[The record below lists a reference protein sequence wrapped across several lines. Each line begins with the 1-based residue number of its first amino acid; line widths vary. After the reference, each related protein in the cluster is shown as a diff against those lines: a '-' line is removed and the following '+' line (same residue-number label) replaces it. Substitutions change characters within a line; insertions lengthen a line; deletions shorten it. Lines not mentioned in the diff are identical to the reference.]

1 VGTAKRRRRG
11 SQPGVRNPF
20 IKKED
25 LLSEIQSIV
34 DKRDMSQVQVA
45 DETGEARSQV
55 SLLLN
60 GKLRGFSTDRLARIL
75 LRMGRD
81 IEIVI
86 RPSRGN
92 RKVGAVRLFAASN
105 PQPESNSGVAGP
117 LGPRGVRALLVRLWR
132 VVGTRWQ

>member
-1 VGTAKRRRRG
+1 MFRAVPRTLTLPFDSGVRVGTAKRKRRG

-20 IKKED
+20 IRKED

-34 DKRDMSQVQVA
+34 DKRDMSQVEVA

-60 GKLRGFSTDRLARIL
+60 GKLRGFSTDRLVRIL
-75 LRMGRD
+75 LRLGRD

-86 RPSRGN
+86 RQSRGSK
-92 RKVGAVRLFAASN
+92 KVGSVRL
-105 PQPESNSGVAGP
+105 
-117 LGPRGVRALLVRLWR
+117 VRR
-132 VVGTRWQ
+132 

>member
-1 VGTAKRRRRG
+1 VATGKRKRRG

-20 IKKED
+20 ISKED

-60 GKLRGFSTDRLARIL
+60 GKLRGFSTDRVVRIL
-75 LRMGRD
+75 LRLGRD
-81 IEIVI
+81 IEIGI
-86 RPSRGN
+86 RPSRSGK
-92 RKVGAVRLFAASN
+92 KVGTVRL
-105 PQPESNSGVAGP
+105 
-117 LGPRGVRALLVRLWR
+117 VRR
-132 VVGTRWQ
+132 

>member
-1 VGTAKRRRRG
+1 MFRAVPRTLISHRLTIDNGVRVGTAKRKRRG

-20 IKKED
+20 IKKEE
-25 LLSEIQSIV
+25 LLAEIQSIV
-34 DKRDMSQVQVA
+34 DKRDMSQVEVA

-86 RPSRGN
+86 RPARGN
-92 RKVGAVRLFAASN
+92 KKVGAVRL
-105 PQPESNSGVAGP
+105 
-117 LGPRGVRALLVRLWR
+117 VRR
-132 VVGTRWQ
+132 

>member
-20 IKKED
+20 ISKED
-25 LLSEIQSIV
+25 LLSVIQGIV
-34 DKRDMSQVQVA
+34 EKRDMSQVEVA

-75 LRMGRD
+75 LRLGRD
-81 IEIVI
+81 IEIGI
-86 RPSRGN
+86 RPSRSGK
-92 RKVGAVRLFAASN
+92 KVGTVRLVS
-105 PQPESNSGVAGP
+105 
-117 LGPRGVRALLVRLWR
+117 R
-132 VVGTRWQ
+132 

>member
-1 VGTAKRRRRG
+1 MFARFEGHSRHHPQTGSRVGTAKRRRRG

-20 IKKED
+20 IKKEE

-60 GKLRGFSTDRLARIL
+60 GKLRGFSTDRLVRIL
-75 LRMGRD
+75 LRLGRD

-92 RKVGAVRLFAASN
+92 KRVGAVRL
-105 PQPESNSGVAGP
+105 
-117 LGPRGVRALLVRLWR
+117 VRR
-132 VVGTRWQ
+132 

>member
-1 VGTAKRRRRG
+1 VGTKKRRRG

-20 IKKED
+20 IKKEE

-34 DKRDMSQVQVA
+34 DKRDMSQVAVP

-60 GKLRGFSTDRLARIL
+60 GKLRGFSTDRLVRIL
-75 LRMGRD
+75 LRLGRD

-92 RKVGAVRLFAASN
+92 KRVGNVRL
-105 PQPESNSGVAGP
+105 
-117 LGPRGVRALLVRLWR
+117 VRR
-132 VVGTRWQ
+132 

>member
-1 VGTAKRRRRG
+1 MATKKRRRG

-20 IKKED
+20 ISKED
-25 LLSEIQSIV
+25 LLAVIQSIV

-60 GKLRGFSTDRLARIL
+60 GKLRGFSTDRLVRIL
-75 LRMGRD
+75 LRLGRD

-86 RPSRGN
+86 RPSRSGK
-92 RKVGAVRLFAASN
+92 KVGTVRMVS
-105 PQPESNSGVAGP
+105 
-117 LGPRGVRALLVRLWR
+117 R
-132 VVGTRWQ
+132 